1 MSKLRGPGAPSA
13 EDIAMASAVQEPTM
27 PVWLTAEELQ
37 CSICL
42 DLLSN
47 PATVECGHSFCLG
60 CIRKW
65 LKGQHECP
73 NCKRRVDQKLPK
85 RTVLLNLILEKY
97 NCLAS
102 SDPIPTGTSRLAEPG
117 FPDGA
122 RRKRDFSLARQGF
135 QEYMFQTRSSI
146 SEAFSFM
153 KKCICDQEEMV
164 LRIIEEEWKVARQIR
179 DSTDKQLNGK
189 IHNILDLQNKF
200 EEVMMKTSSGQEAYI
215 GDPIQKISNIAS
227 AVEELRRQLEA
238 AVLRNFPAQPSQKPS
253 PGTSNNSEAA
263 ANGAEEMFLPSDSF
277 PRNDSIQEASSSSS
291 SAPSPRDR
299 ELQMISSR
307 FSQWM
312 SIVTFDDE
320 RVGCSLELTGNKRKV
335 RVSCGRKEYERS
347 TKRFRNSQ
355 VLGSPGF
362 SEGCHYWEIN
372 TKESSQWAIGV
383 ASGNIGRSDRLGR
396 NELSWCIECNGQRI
410 SAWHNSQETNI
421 DEDRPLR
428 VGVFLDFP
436 TKSLSFYSLTDKETC
451 LHKFEISATNPVYP
465 AFWIYGLKVG
475 ESLTINDINRN

>member
-1 MSKLRGPGAPSA
+1 
-13 EDIAMASAVQEPTM
+13 MASAFQEPTM
-27 PVWLTAEELQ
+27 PVWLTGEDLQ

-65 LKGQHECP
+65 LKGQHGNSECP
-73 NCKRRVDQKLPK
+73 ICKSCVGNKLPE

-102 SDPIPTGTSRLAEPG
+102 SDPLPTGTSRLAEPG
-117 FPDGA
+117 FPDGEK
-122 RRKRDFSLARQGF
+122 RKRDFSLARQGY
-135 QEYMFQTRSSI
+135 QDYIFQTRSSI
-146 SEAFSFM
+146 SEAFRFM

-164 LRIIEEEWKVARQIR
+164 LRIIEEEWKVAQQIT

-189 IHNILDLQNKF
+189 IHNVLDLQNKF
-200 EEVMMKTSSGQEAYI
+200 EEVMTKTSSGQEAYT
-215 GDPIQKISNIAS
+215 GDPIEKISNIAG

-238 AVLRNFPAQPSQKPS
+238 AILRNFPAQPSQKPS

-263 ANGAEEMFLPSDSF
+263 ADGAEEMILSSDSL
-277 PRNDSIQEASSSSS
+277 PRNDSGQEASICSSSTS
-291 SAPSPRDR
+291 SPRDR
-299 ELQMISSR
+299 ELRMISSR

-312 SIVTFDDE
+312 SMVTFDDE

-335 RVSCGRKEYERS
+335 RVSRSRKEYERS

-372 TKESSQWAIGV
+372 TEESSLWAIGV
-383 ASGNIGRSDRLGR
+383 ASGDIGRSDRLGR
-396 NELSWCIECNGQRI
+396 NELSWCIECNIQRI
-410 SAWHNSQETNI
+410 SAWHNNQEINI
-421 DEDRPLR
+421 DQDRPLR

-436 TKSLSFYSLTDKETC
+436 TKSLSFYSITDKETC
-451 LHKFEISATNPVYP
+451 LHKFEINAAYPVYP
-465 AFWIYGLKVG
+465 AFWIYGLRVG
-475 ESLTINDINRN
+475 ESLTINDITRN